1 MALFEKNWYTVPWKL
16 VPNKIV
22 RYPGGRE
29 IDRFRGIFPGADDGR
44 PEAWVGSDTRTVD
57 AAEKGD
63 PNDGCAEVML
73 PDGSRRYLFEAVE
86 ADPEAALGAAHIA
99 RNGARIGVLVKLL
112 DAEKQLGLQTH
123 PTRAYAKEWF
133 GSDYGKEESW
143 YVIGKREDIRAME
156 DCCHKIPVE
165 VGDAFF
171 IQAGLPH
178 AIGCGCFVAEVQEPS
193 DITVGA
199 HKLPDG
205 TPEEQAF
212 HKERLLGCY
221 IYNGADY
228 AENLRRYRIEPKR
241 LRGGDWGEERV
252 VIGTAQT
259 PYFSFTQLTAEKPV
273 ALKRT
278 GTPQIAVVLEGGGTL
293 RCGEAAMPVQKA
305 DEFFIP
311 YSAGEITLEP
321 QDRTVLL
328 LCNPAGADYGAQA

>member
-1 MALFEKNWYTVPWKL
+1 M
-16 VPNKIV
+16 
-22 RYPGGRE
+22 
-29 IDRFRGIFPGADDGR
+29 
-44 PEAWVGSDTRTVD
+44 
-57 AAEKGD
+57 
-63 PNDGCAEVML
+63 
-73 PDGSRRYLFEAVE
+73 
-86 ADPEAALGAAHIA
+86 
-99 RNGARIGVLVKLL
+99 LVKLL

-143 YVIGKREDIRAME
+143 YVIGKREDSPETPYVYMGFKAGVTREMFEAAFDRGDIRAME